1 MLAWNAIGKASSI
14 SFILELRHWEQSLA
28 HQDNRSQKSLNTW
41 DAPHTVL
48 SILWIPLFNP
58 HSSTLKVFVSF
69 PFYFVYLFFKVF
81 VYFWERETEHE
92 RGRGRE
98 GDRNTKQAPGSE
110 LSAQSPTWGP
120 NPWTVRSWPEPKVR
134 RSTNRATQVP
144 HIVPT
149 LYVRRLGC
157 RGVNY

>member
-28 HQDNRSQKSLNTW
+28 HQDNGSQKSLNAW

-48 SILWIPLFNP
+48 RILWIPLFNP
-58 HSSTLKVFVSF
+58 HSSTLKFFVSF

-98 GDRNTKQAPGSE
+98 GDPEYKAGSRLRAVSTE
-110 LSAQSPTWGP
+110 SDAG
-120 NPWTVRSWPEPKVR
+120 PEPM
-134 RSTNRATQVP
+134 NREIMTWAKSQ
-144 HIVPT
+144 T
-149 LYVRRLGC
+149 LNQPSHPGAPYHSHFICEETGVQ
-157 RGVNY
+157 RG